1 MSRHD
6 EFAYEL
12 ERQRKQE
19 LFNERLRKTTAG
31 FYENYMKMYEQFLA
45 SGFQKFIPA
54 EMSQLQNDLKVIKL
68 NQQNNPVAARD
79 ISMKV
84 QNYIYGMKQ
93 LGEAAKNRFL
103 LEEQMKRE
111 AEEDAERI
119 RLEKEAKKRDEKQA
133 AIVSEFFKKMQGLSN
148 PAIRNFAEDALSKIK
163 KDVTNGAFTDLKQMT
178 NVFDDAIHS
187 AEKKLA
193 EWKSSQAKA
202 FKEDA
207 LRQQIE
213 TVKAKIESDNLE
225 DAEKKSVVLKKLDD
239 LFGKSA
245 DENISQEDIQKDLVE
260 IQNEVENTAISEEVR
275 RFAVKSIIRQLSS
288 QGFEVDKNIQ
298 LIKNENGDF
307 VKISASMPSGKRV
320 VCNVTDDGRLNY
332 KFDNYEGMTCL
343 KDIQKFNVDLEKI
356 YSIKL
361 SDEKILWSN
370 PDRIGKEADKMPVSS
385 GRVGGY

>member
-31 FYENYMKMYEQFLA
+31 FYENYMKMYEQFLV

-68 NQQNNPVAARD
+68 NQQNNPLAARD

-103 LEEQMKRE
+103 HEEQMKRE
-111 AEEDAERI
+111 AEEEAERI
-119 RLEKEAKKRDEKQA
+119 RLEKEAKEKDERQA
-133 AIVSEFFKKMQGLSN
+133 AIVSEFFKKMKGLTN

-163 KDVTNGAFTDLKQMT
+163 KDVTNGAFTDLQQMT

-213 TVKAKIESDNLE
+213 TVKAKVESENLE
-225 DAEKKSVVLKKLDD
+225 DIEKKSVVLKKLDD

-260 IQNEVENTAISEEVR
+260 IQNEVENTAISEEV
-275 RFAVKSIIRQLSS
+275 
-288 QGFEVDKNIQ
+288 
-298 LIKNENGDF
+298 
-307 VKISASMPSGKRV
+307 
-320 VCNVTDDGRLNY
+320 
-332 KFDNYEGMTCL
+332 
-343 KDIQKFNVDLEKI
+343 
-356 YSIKL
+356 
-361 SDEKILWSN
+361 
-370 PDRIGKEADKMPVSS
+370 
-385 GRVGGY
+385 